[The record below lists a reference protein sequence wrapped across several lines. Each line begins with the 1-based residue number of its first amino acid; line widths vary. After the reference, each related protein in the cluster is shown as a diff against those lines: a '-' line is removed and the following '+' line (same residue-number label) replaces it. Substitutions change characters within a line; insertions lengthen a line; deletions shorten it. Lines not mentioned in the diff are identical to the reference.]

1 MPLATLIAA
10 VETPTPQGIA
20 SALSMLIRSGEMPAG
35 TRLPTVRQI
44 AAELSVSPATVSTAW
59 KGLVQAGLIQARGRA
74 GTFVLEPRTPWL
86 TPRSQRLAERGVE
99 ASGTAPRLDLASG
112 LPDPTLLPEI
122 SESLERVAPRR
133 ASVTSYTQPPLL
145 PELEAPLRERWPY
158 APPALAMV
166 DGAMDGV
173 ERALRAVARYGD
185 RVVVENPTF
194 PMLLDLLDHLHLMA
208 VPARIDHRGMVP
220 SALNE
225 ALKARPAAV
234 VLQPRAH
241 NPTGAALTASRAEEL
256 ATVLSR
262 HRYGRDTVVIED
274 DHTNLVSAAPAV
286 SLGTWLPGRTLHV
299 AGFSKSHGPDLRVA
313 AMSGPAGAIERIVGY
328 RVLGAGWTSR
338 ILQALL
344 HDLLTTRTAIAS
356 ISAARYA
363 YFTRQREL
371 ASCLRGLG
379 VDVEARDGLNVWV
392 PVPDEAAAR
401 VTLAAAGI
409 QVSRGSAF
417 VVPTAADDAAPGPH
431 VGDHVRVSLGGLR
444 DSIPEVA
451 AAIAAA
457 AETSR

>member
-1 MPLATLIAA
+1 MPLALVVEA

-20 SALSMLIRSGEMPAG
+20 SALSMLIRSGELPPG
-35 TRLPTVRQI
+35 TRLPTVRDL
-44 AAELSVSPATVSTAW
+44 ARELAVSPATVSGAW
-59 KGLVQAGLIQARGRA
+59 KGLVQAGLIHVRGRA
-74 GTFVLEPRTPWL
+74 GTYVLEPRTPWL
-86 TPRSQRLAERGVE
+86 TPRSQRLADRGVRL
-99 ASGTAPRLDLASG
+99 AGAAPRLDLATG

-122 SESLERVAPRR
+122 AAALERIAPRR
-133 ASVTSYTQPPLL
+133 ASVTSYAQPPLL

-166 DGAMDGV
+166 DGAMDGI
-173 ERALRAVARYGD
+173 ERSLRAVTRFGD

-194 PMLLDLLDHLHLMA
+194 PMMLDLLDHLHLRA
-208 VPARIDHRGMVP
+208 VPVRIDHRGMVP
-220 SALNE
+220 AALHSAL
-225 ALKARPAAV
+225 ASRPAAV

-241 NPTGAALTASRAEEL
+241 NPTGAALTMSRAEEL

-262 HRYGRDTVVIED
+262 HRLARETVVIED

-286 SLGTWLPGRTLHV
+286 SLGTWLPARTIHV

-328 RVLGAGWTSR
+328 RALGPGWTSR

-344 HDLLTTRTAIAS
+344 HDLLTSRESVAA

-371 ASCLRGLG
+371 ASCLRGHG
-379 VDVEARDGLNVWV
+379 VDVDARDGLNVWV
-392 PVPDEAAAR
+392 PVPDEGPAR
-401 VTLAAAGI
+401 ITLAAAGV
-409 QVSRGSAF
+409 QVSAGSSF
-417 VVPTAADDAAPGPH
+417 VVSMEDDAQGPGPH
-431 VGDHVRVSLGGLR
+431 SGHHIRVSLGGLR
-444 DSIPEVA
+444 EQIPEVA

-457 AETSR
+457 AQPHG